1 MRVFAKDECDQKLHQ
16 EFESSSLRLKFA
28 RSFCPGCSG
37 CFFACSVHFGAEFV
51 EASAVS
57 NSVFAV
63 QSAIEAKTLG
73 GAAPA
78 IIFAGAI

>member
-28 RSFCPGCSG
+28 RSFSG
-37 CFFACSVHFGAEFV
+37 PCRCFFACSVHFGAEFV
-51 EASAVS
+51 EASAVKFF
-57 NSVFAV
+57 FAV
-63 QSAIEAKTLG
+63 QCAIEAKTLG